1 MRDEGSGLDDGSA
14 AMVAQLDA
22 MIGELEARGWLV
34 AAAKAEEFVCA
45 IYGEADVAIPAQRV
59 ERIEQMLASEL
70 RRTSSH

>member
-1 MRDEGSGLDDGSA
+1 MKDDESGLDDGSA

-45 IYGEADVAIPAQRV
+45 IYCEAGVAIPAHRA
-59 ERIEQMLASEL
+59 ERIEQMLANEL